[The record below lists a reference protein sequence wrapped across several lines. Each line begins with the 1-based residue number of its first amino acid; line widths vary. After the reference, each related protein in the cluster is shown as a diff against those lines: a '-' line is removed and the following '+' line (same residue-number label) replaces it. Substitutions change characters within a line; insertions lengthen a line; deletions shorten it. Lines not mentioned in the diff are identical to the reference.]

1 MRLAKI
7 KNKYM
12 YKGDNGDGYHHYL
25 VFFNRKEKRYNAIQL
40 THLYLKDPK
49 RFGQVKKRLL
59 KIEKFKEF
67 EVPSGVSW
75 KIINSNV
82 NGEKIDLKDKNVLQ
96 IGRRYISTKQK
107 NRIMRFINKKK
118 P

>member
-12 YKGDNGDGYHHYL
+12 YKSDNGDGYHHYL

-40 THLYLKDPK
+40 THLYIKDLK
-49 RFGQVKKRLL
+49 RFGQVRQRAL

-67 EVPSGVSW
+67 EVPSGVNR
-75 KIINSNV
+75 KIIKSNV
-82 NGEKIDLKDKNVLQ
+82 NGEKIDLKNKNVLGL
-96 IGRRYISTKQK
+96 GRRYISAKQK
-107 NRIMRFINKKK
+107 NRIMSFINKKK